1 MNSVRSIGTFRA
13 FRSRNYRLFFSGQS
27 VSQVGTWMQRT
38 GVSWVIYSM
47 THSSFMLGLA
57 TFASQF
63 PTFVLTL
70 YGGIVSDRYN
80 RYRVLLTTQIASAV
94 QAILLSILVLSGHYQ
109 VWQILALSVVLG
121 VINAFDVPARQPM
134 VHEMIAEKEDLPNA
148 IALNSSMVH
157 FARLTGPALAGIL
170 IERFSAGICFLL
182 NALSFIFVITSLL
195 LMKLPE
201 YVAKSGIEKNTRRE
215 IAEGFRYMKNT
226 RAIGMVILMLTIMSL
241 LVLPYNTLL
250 PVFAKMIFHGDAAT
264 FGYINSF
271 IGLGA
276 LTGAFFLASLKT
288 GTDLKKI
295 LFVNSII
302 LGIALIIFSQLGNFH
317 LAMVF
322 AVMCGFGTMSQTAIC
337 NTIIQMESDSQ
348 MRGRV
353 ISYLAMAAFG
363 MLSLGSLL
371 IGFIS
376 HQVGA
381 TLTMLCQGF
390 AALVVVGC
398 FSNYLLN
405 K

>member
-295 LFVNSII
+295 LLVNSII

-337 NTIIQMESDSQ
+337 NTIIQMESDSL

>member
-1 MNSVRSIGTFRA
+1 
-13 FRSRNYRLFFSGQS
+13 
-27 VSQVGTWMQRT
+27 
-38 GVSWVIYSM
+38 
-47 THSSFMLGLA
+47 
-57 TFASQF
+57 
-63 PTFVLTL
+63 LTL

-80 RYRVLLTTQIASAV
+80 RYRVLLTTQIASAI
-94 QAILLSILVLSGHYQ
+94 QALLLSILVLRGNYR

-157 FARLTGPALAGIL
+157 FARLTGPALSGIL

-182 NALSFIFVITSLL
+182 NALSFIFVIASLL
-195 LMKLPE
+195 LMKLPAFE
-201 YVAKSGIEKNTRRE
+201 SKSLAEKNTRRE
-215 IAEGFRYMKNT
+215 IAEGFMYMKNT
-226 RAIGMVILMLTIMSL
+226 RAIGMVIMMLTIMSL
-241 LVLPYNTLL
+241 FVLPYNTLL
-250 PVFAKMIFHGDAAT
+250 PVFAKMIFHGNAAT

-276 LTGAFFLASLKT
+276 LTGAFFLASLKS
-288 GTDLKKI
+288 GTDLKRI
-295 LFVNSII
+295 LFINSIV
-302 LGIALIIFSQLGNFH
+302 LGIALIIFSQLSNFRF
-317 LAMVF
+317 AMVF
-322 AVMCGFGTMSQTAIC
+322 AVLCGFGTMSQTAIC
-337 NTIIQMESDSQ
+337 NTILQTESDAR

-363 MLSLGSLL
+363 MLSMGSLL

-381 TLTMLCQGF
+381 PITMLCEGL
-390 AALVVVGC
+390 AALLVVGC